1 MADLDP
7 DILSVWMGFGF
18 SSLAFLVIV
27 LLALVL
33 SSYVKIATV
42 LAILRAGLGFN
53 SLPSVLVT
61 GGLAVSL
68 AFFSMYPT
76 MRSAAR
82 AMEGVRSSGTASEAE
97 RVRGFQAA
105 AEEWKHFVVKHAH
118 AEERARFAEVALR
131 INTPAPAAGA
141 PPAASSP
148 EEKERLSSTWQ
159 VLAPSF
165 VVSQLKE
172 AFKVGLTV
180 ILPLFV
186 IDLLVAHI
194 LVALGLT
201 QLSPILIALPFKL
214 VLFVAVGG
222 WSLITSNL
230 VATYAGG

>member
-76 MRSAAR
+76 LRSAAR
-82 AMEGVRSSGTASEAE
+82 AMEGVHAGGAASETD

-105 AEEWKHFVVKHAH
+105 AEEWKHFVLKHAH
-118 AEERARFAEVALR
+118 PEERARFAEVALR
-131 INTPAPAAGA
+131 INKPGAASTAPAAGA
-141 PPAASSP
+141 AD
-148 EEKERLSSTWQ
+148 EKERLSSSWQ

-201 QLSPILIALPFKL
+201 QLSPTLIALPFKL